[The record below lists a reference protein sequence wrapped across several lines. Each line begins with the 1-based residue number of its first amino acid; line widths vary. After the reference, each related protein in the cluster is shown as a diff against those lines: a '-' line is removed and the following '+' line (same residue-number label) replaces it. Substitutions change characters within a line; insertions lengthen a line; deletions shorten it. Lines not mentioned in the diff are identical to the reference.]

1 MDAQELIYLLED
13 AQFET
18 RAEWEEFYEKARQL
32 FEGLSDEDKE
42 IVIEDNAFEMISMVI
57 SAYEYEDEDE
67 QNHKRGEEQ

>member
-18 RAEWEEFYEKARQL
+18 RAEWEEFYRKAQEL

-42 IVIEDNAFEMISMVI
+42 IIIEDNAFEMISMII
-57 SAYEYEDEDE
+57 SAYEYEDE
-67 QNHKRGEEQ
+67 QNSKKNEEQ